1 LNAQVLGISVDHV
14 PCLQAWAESLG
25 GISFPLLSDFWP
37 HGAVSEKYGVLRSE
51 GYSERALFVIDKQ
64 GIIRYIDIHE
74 IDDQPYNEELRKELR
89 KIDPEAAAKEI
100 RPEPVREFPRGG
112 VVVYCTP
119 WCPDCKNARAW
130 MKEHN
135 LPFTEVDIYS
145 TQGAEERVRAWNN
158 GKMITPTFDL
168 DGTIFSEFVEEAA
181 VPLLSQYLK

>member
-1 LNAQVLGISVDHV
+1 MFI
-14 PCLQAWAESLG
+14 
-25 GISFPLLSDFWP
+25 
-37 HGAVSEKYGVLRSE
+37 
-51 GYSERALFVIDKQ
+51 IDKQ
-64 GIIRYIDIHE
+64 GIIRYIDIHD

-100 RPEPVREFPRGG
+100 RPEPVREFPQGG

-181 VPLLSQYLK
+181 VPLLSKYLK